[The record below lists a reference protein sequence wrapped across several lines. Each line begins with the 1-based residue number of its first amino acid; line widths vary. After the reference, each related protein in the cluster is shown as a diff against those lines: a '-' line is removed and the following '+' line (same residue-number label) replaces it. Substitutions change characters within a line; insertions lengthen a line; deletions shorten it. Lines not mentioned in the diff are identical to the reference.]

1 MFYSVRHVTRFRYS
15 NPVRQSVM
23 ELRMQPRSEGHQ
35 SLRNFQIATMP
46 RAQLYAYTDHFGNA
60 VYHFN
65 VLREHSELRIEAQSV
80 IEVSHAVALPAT
92 ADALEW
98 QRFNGL
104 NLRAE
109 HYDLL
114 GPSDFACPS
123 PELAK
128 FAADHQLERP
138 EGDTLTAL
146 RKLNAVIYG
155 AFEYEVGITQV
166 HSPIAQAIKER
177 RGVCQDFAHIMIA
190 IARNWGV
197 PARYVSGYLY
207 HRRQDKDRSAE
218 DATHAW
224 IETYLPSFG
233 WVGFDPTNNI
243 MAGER
248 HIRVAV
254 GRDYADVPPTR
265 GTFKGDAESELAVAV
280 TVEPTS
286 APVRH
291 EEFLRVARPISA
303 TKEKTG
309 PTEQAYF
316 QQQQQQQ

>member
-1 MFYSVRHVTRFRYS
+1 MFYSIRHVTRFRYS
-15 NPVRQSVM
+15 NPVRESVL
-23 ELRMQPRSEGHQ
+23 ELKMQPRSETHQ
-35 SLRNFQIATMP
+35 ALRNFQIATLP

-80 IEVSHAVALPAT
+80 VEVSHVPALPAT
-92 ADALEW
+92 ADSLEW
-98 QRFNGL
+98 ERYNGL

-109 HYDLL
+109 HYDFL
-114 GPSDFACPS
+114 GPSDFVCTS
-123 PELAK
+123 PELGRFTSVHK
-128 FAADHQLERP
+128 LELP
-138 EGDTLTAL
+138 ASDTLTAL
-146 RKLNAVIYG
+146 KKLNTVIYG
-155 AFEYEVGITQV
+155 AFDYELGVTQV
-166 HSPIAQAIKER
+166 HSPIAQALTEG

-190 IARNWGV
+190 IARSWGV

-207 HRRQDKDRSAE
+207 HRRQDKDRSGE

-224 IETYLPSFG
+224 VEAYLPSFG
-233 WVGFDPTNNI
+233 WIGFDPTNNI

-265 GTFKGDAESELAVAV
+265 GTFKGDAESELGVAV

-291 EEFLRVARPISA
+291 EEFLRVARPMSA
-303 TKEKTG
+303 TKEKTNSAD
-309 PTEQAYF
+309 QHYF